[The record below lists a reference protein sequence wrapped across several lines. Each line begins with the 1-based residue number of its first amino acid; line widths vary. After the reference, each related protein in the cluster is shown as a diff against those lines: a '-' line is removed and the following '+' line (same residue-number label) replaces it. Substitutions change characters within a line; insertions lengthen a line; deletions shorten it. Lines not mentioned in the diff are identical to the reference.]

1 MDITEMTREEL
12 ESALLIQT
20 QKAKTLKT
28 QRDHWKRSYETSEA
42 QLLAIGQ
49 VNLQMRNLAQ
59 QIMRTD
65 VNGQDS

>member
-1 MDITEMTREEL
+1 MDITTMTREEL
-12 ESALLIQT
+12 ESALLLQT

-28 QRDHWKRSYETSEA
+28 QRDHWKRAYDNSEA
-42 QLLAIGQ
+42 QLLTLGQ